1 MSTNPLHQYFR
12 QPAIYIRLP
21 SDGNFYPSDA
31 LDMPANRELPVLPM
45 TAVDEI
51 TYRTPDALFNGTAVV
66 DVIKSCVPNIK
77 NPWNMPSIDVDAVL
91 ASIRIA
97 SYGHELDIDCRCT
110 KCQNIDEV
118 SIDLRTSIEKIKSP
132 NYSESIPHGDLK
144 IFFCPMT
151 YQDINE
157 NNLAQFED
165 QKLMQIVEDQTAS
178 DEQKRKQM
186 SEILKKITDMTMKAL
201 AKSISHIQTP
211 ESHVDNKAHISEWL
225 ANCDRALFNKI
236 RNHIV
241 SSKKTAELQ
250 PFNMKCTSCG
260 NEYEQL
266 YTLDLSNFFGD
277 AS

>member
-1 MSTNPLHQYFR
+1 MSTNPLQQYFR
-12 QPAIYIRLP
+12 QPAIYIKLP
-21 SDGNFYPSDA
+21 SDGNFYPPGA
-31 LDMPANRELPVLPM
+31 LDMTPNREFPVLPM

-66 DVIKSCVPNIK
+66 DVIKSCLPNIK
-77 NPWNMPSIDVDAVL
+77 DPWKMPSIDVDTVL

-110 KCQNIDEV
+110 KCDNVDEV
-118 SIDLRTSIEKIKSP
+118 SIDLRSAIEKIKSP
-132 NYSESIPHGDLK
+132 DYSKNIPYGDLE
-144 IFFCPMT
+144 IYFCPMT

-186 SEILKKITDMTMKAL
+186 SDILKKITDMTMKAL
-201 AKSISHIQTP
+201 AKSIAYIKTP
-211 ESHVDNKAHISEWL
+211 ESRVDDKTHISEWL
-225 ANCDRALFNKI
+225 TNCDRALFNKI
-236 RNHIV
+236 RDHIV
-241 SSKKTAELQ
+241 SCKKTAELQ
-250 PFNMKCTSCG
+250 PFKMKCTGCG
-260 NEYEQL
+260 NEYDQV
-266 YTLDLSNFFGD
+266 YTLDLSNFFGA